1 MIINCKT
8 SAEMWERLICIYEQ
22 VSAESMFM
30 LIQHFVDYKLCKGYS
45 IATHVAKIEMMAH
58 NLEKLT
64 EDVRE
69 INYQ

>member
-1 MIINCKT
+1 MNKCQPRACSCVYNILLTNN
-8 SAEMWERLICIYEQ
+8 
-22 VSAESMFM
+22 F
-30 LIQHFVDYKLCKGYS
+30 CKGYS
-45 IATHVAKIEMMAH
+45 IATHVAKIEMMAQ